1 VFDVPCWVASAEDV
15 VLAELRW
22 RMTSRSEVQWR
33 DCIETASTNDLDITY
48 LRHWAHELGV
58 TDDLRAL
65 LDTTEAA
72 TRD

>member
-1 VFDVPCWVASAEDV
+1 
-15 VLAELRW
+15 
-22 RMTSRSEVQWR
+22 MTSRSEVQWR